1 MQNLKDTLASQRQQ
15 GLYRQRYCV
24 DSREGNTII
33 VDGKSYTN
41 FSSNDY
47 LGLANDPR
55 LIAAFKEGA
64 DHYGVGSSASQLITG
79 YSKAHQAC
87 EERLADFLGYP
98 RAILFAT
105 GYMAN
110 VGTISAL
117 ASRSNQLLLD
127 RRCHA
132 SLIDAAI
139 LSRANTSRYHTND
152 IDTLAEKMTDNSIL
166 ISDSVFSMDGD
177 IAPLQQLS
185 SLSKEHSSYLYVD
198 DAHGFGVLGKAGK
211 GCLEHCE
218 LDNKDVDIYVG
229 TLGKACGTAGA
240 FVCGNEE
247 LIETLI
253 QKARSLHYSTA
264 APPAIAH
271 ATLTSLDIIENETWR
286 REHIANLIKRFRQG
300 AKQLGLQ
307 LTESE
312 TPIQAV
318 ILGDNQATLTAS
330 ERLKSQGYYVTA
342 IRPPTVSKGTS
353 RLRIT
358 LCANH
363 SEDQVDQLIS
373 ALGEALSS

>member
-1 MQNLKDTLASQRQQ
+1 
-15 GLYRQRYCV
+15 
-24 DSREGNTII
+24 
-33 VDGKSYTN
+33 
-41 FSSNDY
+41 
-47 LGLANDPR
+47 
-55 LIAAFKEGA
+55 
-64 DHYGVGSSASQLITG
+64 
-79 YSKAHQAC
+79 
-87 EERLADFLGYP
+87 
-98 RAILFAT
+98 
-105 GYMAN
+105 
-110 VGTISAL
+110 
-117 ASRSNQLLLD
+117 
-127 RRCHA
+127 
-132 SLIDAAI
+132 
-139 LSRANTSRYHTND
+139 
-152 IDTLAEKMTDNSIL
+152 
-166 ISDSVFSMDGD
+166 MDGD

>member
-1 MQNLKDTLASQRQQ
+1 MQNLRDTLASQRQQ

-24 DSREGNTII
+24 DNRKANAI
-33 VDGKSYTN
+33 VVNGKSYTN

-47 LGLANDPR
+47 LGLADDAR
-55 LIAAFKEGA
+55 LVTAFKQGA
-64 DHYGVGSSASQLITG
+64 DRYGVGSSASQLITG
-79 YSKAHQAC
+79 YSKAHQEC

-98 RAILFAT
+98 RTLLFAT

-110 VGTISAL
+110 VGTISTL
-117 ASRSNQLLLD
+117 ASRNSQLFID

-139 LSRANTSRYHTND
+139 LSRAHTKRYHTND
-152 IDTLAEKMTDNSIL
+152 FDTLAEKIIDDSML
-166 ISDSVFSMDGD
+166 ITDSVFSMDGD

-185 SLSKEHSSYLYVD
+185 SLCKKHSSYFYVD
-198 DAHGFGVLGKAGK
+198 DAHGFGILGKTGK

-218 LDNKDVDIYVG
+218 LDNSDVDIYVG

-240 FVCGNEE
+240 FVCGSEE

-318 ILGDNQATLTAS
+318 ILGDNQTTLTAS
-330 ERLKSQGYYVTA
+330 EKLKSQGCYVTA
-342 IRPPTVSKGTS
+342 IRPPTVAKGMA

-363 SEDQVDQLIS
+363 TEDDIEQLLNS
-373 ALGEALSS
+373 LENVLVS